1 MIFGIDRVFRRE
13 SMDATHLPQFHQ
25 CEGTIHGEDL
35 SLSDLIGVLKT
46 VFERLGFDRVRFRP
60 GYFPF
65 TEPSLEGDIFAD
77 GSWLELV
84 GAGVFRPEVTQP
96 LGLKSVLGF
105 SVGIERIA
113 MLRMGLTDIRK
124 LYMSD
129 LAWLR
134 NTPCA
139 LL

>member
-1 MIFGIDRVFRRE
+1 
-13 SMDATHLPQFHQ
+13 
-25 CEGTIHGEDL
+25 
-35 SLSDLIGVLKT
+35 VLKA

-65 TEPSLEGDIFAD
+65 TEPSLEGDVFVD

-105 SVGIERIA
+105 SIGIERIA
-113 MLRMGLTDIRK
+113 MLKMGLADIRK

-129 LAWLR
+129 VAWLR
-134 NTPCA
+134 DTPSV
-139 LL
+139 LR